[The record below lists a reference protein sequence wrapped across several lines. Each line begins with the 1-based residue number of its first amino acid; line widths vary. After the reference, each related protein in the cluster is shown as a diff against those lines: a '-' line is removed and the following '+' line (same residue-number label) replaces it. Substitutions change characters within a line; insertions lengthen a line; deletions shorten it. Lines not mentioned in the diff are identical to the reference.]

1 MTVSGWAEIGESQS
15 PAKMADIAVSLSSV
29 RNFSW
34 LVGIVLIVGV
44 SANAYLVW
52 LSARRRLSVRWET
65 FSLILRYSSV
75 VDMSLC
81 VLLDSFVMWSSVV
94 SYARSDMAMSFQ
106 CGDFKLECVA
116 IYCGFIVV
124 SSWGIV
130 AARKAIMLFTFEP
143 ELAVLQQNRM
153 RLVTVLRDLAVSG
166 VVCYP
171 AWHIID
177 GQFRTGCPYA
187 NVLRHRHDDIVTR
200 RTNDPR
206 SERRHCCYR
215 PSGRRSVY

>member
-65 FSLILRYSSV
+65 FSLILRYSSI

-81 VLLDSFVMWSSVV
+81 VLLDRLSCGHPWCPTPEVTWRCRFSAETLNSSVWQ
-94 SYARSDMAMSFQ
+94 SIADS
-106 CGDFKLECVA
+106 
-116 IYCGFIVV
+116 
-124 SSWGIV
+124 
-130 AARKAIMLFTFEP
+130 
-143 ELAVLQQNRM
+143 
-153 RLVTVLRDLAVSG
+153 
-166 VVCYP
+166 
-171 AWHIID
+171 
-177 GQFRTGCPYA
+177 
-187 NVLRHRHDDIVTR
+187 
-200 RTNDPR
+200 
-206 SERRHCCYR
+206 
-215 PSGRRSVY
+215 